1 MATITTI
8 VASLPAS
15 STSVE
20 GDTLECDQV
29 ALKAIEAGI
38 PSSPES
44 LESLESLRVQKEQR
58 RRQNNFLVL
67 RQSQHAHL
75 PQAESVQRIEDKQ
88 IQLPT
93 PTISRTSSAI
103 ANGSP
108 NLLSQQTAVSIP
120 SPPESLNKNSKS
132 LQTSTPRSSNVS
144 DQRRGDS
151 LSNTITYTSPAIS
164 DIPSMNESEN
174 VRGEAVRESPIADST
189 VQLSPGALLRPS
201 HSCSIVLID
210 RKYYVSTDMPIPKES
225 MKLWQGEIKERLEGA
240 LCRESR
246 ATYDSEA
253 SLALEFHMA
262 GTNNKNL
269 NPSIMITC
277 CTSKMKKSI
286 KKCLGDLKW
295 LNDSGLRYFIWVDK
309 TFGHRTVPTN
319 EFHIEHPL
327 VEARLAPIFETMCGV
342 SAQIRDA
349 SSANDEDAP
358 IRFTLGGI
366 VCTDWGPA
374 CLTAGH
380 VFLPPIPENK
390 AMADT
395 ASLGDEGSDS
405 GESDFGWDDDSSP
418 SESFDNRSDE
428 PILYPKPTPCAPLS
442 QTPFRPFLH
451 RGLISDVDSP
461 HVTRSILGDIPRPG
475 NPDWAVFLLQKDPE
489 FMVPN
494 IIHLP
499 GEKSPSVIDK
509 IVPREDLDS
518 GSVWIAAG
526 SGLQRGSLNASP
538 ASVLL
543 RDDFRDVYQITLE
556 RSLGKPFFFLVPD
569 RSDLMVF

>member
-8 VASLPAS
+8 VASM

-20 GDTLECDQV
+20 EDTLECDQV
-29 ALKAIEAGI
+29 ALKAKEAGI

-44 LESLESLRVQKEQR
+44 LESLRVQKEQR
-58 RRQNNFLVL
+58 QRQNNYIVL

-75 PQAESVQRIEDKQ
+75 PQAELVQRIEDKQ
-88 IQLPT
+88 TPLPT
-93 PTISRTSSAI
+93 PTISLISSVI

-108 NLLSQQTAVSIP
+108 NLSCRQTTVSIL
-120 SPPESLNKNSKS
+120 SPPESVNGNSES
-132 LQTSTPRSSNVS
+132 LQTSTTRSSTVS
-144 DQRRGDS
+144 DQHQGDS
-151 LSNTITYTSPAIS
+151 ISNTITYTSPATS
-164 DIPSMNESEN
+164 NTPSMNESQN
-174 VRGEAVRESPIADST
+174 TRKRAVHKSPTASST
-189 VQLSPGALLRPS
+189 IQVSPNALLQPS
-201 HSCSIVLID
+201 RSYSIVIID
-210 RKYYVSTDMPIPKES
+210 QKYYVSTDMPIPEES
-225 MKLWQGEIKERLEGA
+225 MNLWEGEIKERLEDA
-240 LCRESR
+240 LCRGSR

-269 NPSIMITC
+269 KPSIMITC
-277 CTSKMKKSI
+277 CSSKMKKSI

-295 LNDSGLRYFIWVDK
+295 LDDSSLRYFIWVDK

-327 VEARLAPIFETMCGV
+327 VEVRLAPMFDTLCGV

-349 SSANDEDAP
+349 SSANDEGGESAP

-380 VFLPPIPENK
+380 VFLPRIPENK

-418 SESFDNRSDE
+418 FESFDNSSDE
-428 PILYPKPTPCAPLS
+428 PILYPKPTSCAPLS
-442 QTPFRPFLH
+442 KIPFRPFLH
-451 RGLISDVDSP
+451 RGLISNVDSP
-461 HVTRSILGDIPRPG
+461 HVTRSILGDVPRPG
-475 NPDWAVFLLQKDPE
+475 NPDWAVFLLQKDSE
-489 FMVPN
+489 FMIPN
-494 IIHLP
+494 SIHLP
-499 GEKSPSVIDK
+499 GENSPSLIDK
-509 IVPREDLDS
+509 IVPRENLDS

-526 SGLQRGSLNASP
+526 SGLQRGSLNANL

-543 RDDFRDVYQITLE
+543 QDTFRDVYQITLE
-556 RSLGKPFFFLVPD
+556 RSLGESFFFLVPD